1 MKNLIIIL
9 DPAHGEEVPG
19 KRSPDGTHRE
29 YRWSRERIKVIKE
42 SLERLGY
49 EVVLTNTTD
58 REIGLDKR
66 RNFATNYKK
75 GQKKLLLSLHNDA
88 SANTGWGKAR
98 GYSVWTTRGVT
109 KSDECAEII
118 LQQFEK
124 DFPEIK
130 KRVYSP
136 TQPHR
141 DFEADFAV
149 IRGADYMGVLIE
161 WLFQD
166 NQEDLVLLKDAE
178 LNSRYEASIVKA
190 VERINEVFN

>member
-88 SANTGWGKAR
+88 SAI
-98 GYSVWTTRGVT
+98 SVT
-109 KSDECAEII
+109 
-118 LQQFEK
+118 
-124 DFPEIK
+124 
-130 KRVYSP
+130 
-136 TQPHR
+136 
-141 DFEADFAV
+141 
-149 IRGADYMGVLIE
+149 
-161 WLFQD
+161 
-166 NQEDLVLLKDAE
+166 LVE
-178 LNSRYEASIVKA
+178 
-190 VERINEVFN
+190 

>member
-66 RNFATNYKK
+66 RTFATNYKK

-118 LQQFEK
+118 LQQ
-124 DFPEIK
+124 
-130 KRVYSP
+130 
-136 TQPHR
+136 PHR

-166 NQEDLVLLKDAE
+166 NQEDLALLKDAE